1 MSVQTRRTIA
11 LWIALAPLLAA
22 NFDASAIAQQSFPV
36 RPIRLVVP
44 FAPGGGTDIIARAL
58 ARGLEVELGQS
69 AIVDNKPGASTIV
82 GTEAVARSSP
92 DGYSLLVATLAHA
105 VNPSLHAKLP
115 FNTDTAFAPVT
126 LIASSHNV
134 LVVKADSSFKSVAD
148 IIAAAKAT
156 PNKLTYA
163 SQGQGTSAHLAG
175 ELFKNLAKVDIT
187 HVPYRGAAPALN
199 DLLGGHVDMM
209 FATNAAVASFVAG
222 GQLRALAITAP
233 AGQSKM
239 PNVPAVADAG
249 LPGYVVDS
257 WYALF
262 APAGT
267 PLDVVEKLNAAIKKA
282 AQTPE
287 FAKLALSEGLIVKAG
302 SPQELADYVKADEI
316 RWRKIVIEN
325 KITAE

>member
-1 MSVQTRRTIA
+1 M
-11 LWIALAPLLAA
+11 
-22 NFDASAIAQQSFPV
+22 
-36 RPIRLVVP
+36 
-44 FAPGGGTDIIARAL
+44 
-58 ARGLEVELGQS
+58 
-69 AIVDNKPGASTIV
+69 DNKPGASTIV

-187 HVPYRGAAPALN
+187 HVPYRGAAPAIN

-267 PLDVVEKLNAAIKKA
+267 PPDVVEKINAAIKKA
-282 AQTPE
+282 VQTPE
-287 FAKLALSEGLIVKAG
+287 FTKLALNEGLIVRAG